1 MFGISLVDI
10 EKSTLTA
17 IRLLFDEGRWPAAL
31 TILMCSVVAPFV
43 KLAVL
48 LVCAFS
54 VNVKGYAGPEVSS
67 AITAVRRISK
77 WATVDAFTASILV
90 AFFTSNATLKVELH
104 RGFYCFVGYCVF
116 SVAGALVL
124 EKPTQ
129 EAAEEQR
136 RLVPGS
142 SSPQKPWGAAV
153 ALSVVGSLALLV
165 VLDTMPIFDVQCTML
180 NLEEQLS
187 FVMIVQRLLTF
198 GSRLAAFLCVACV
211 ALLPAADVV
220 WTAVEATTGRTERH
234 PIGEW
239 LQDFAMFDVFAL
251 AIIVTQNA
259 SSGINANLTVKVLP
273 GGWFFIICGAMWLLY
288 SFVLRSQTVVYGPL
302 SKDKLGAAAAVLE
315 GASES
320 EKLA

>member
-1 MFGISLVDI
+1 
-10 EKSTLTA
+10 
-17 IRLLFDEGRWPAAL
+17 
-31 TILMCSVVAPFV
+31 
-43 KLAVL
+43 
-48 LVCAFS
+48 
-54 VNVKGYAGPEVSS
+54 
-67 AITAVRRISK
+67 
-77 WATVDAFTASILV
+77 
-90 AFFTSNATLKVELH
+90 
-104 RGFYCFVGYCVF
+104 VGYCVF

-153 ALSVVGSLALLV
+153 ALSVVGSMALLV

-302 SKDKLGAAAAVLE
+302 SKDKLGAVAAVLE